1 MQRLIVCPCVCVC
14 VFVRVFAKSF
24 CFFCPCL
31 FTMRQAG
38 NQLCFLA
45 TCGCCLAGQRFASFH
60 FPGAQPLMCKGFYR
74 NRQKDSLS
82 LSTLYLLSRVQQ
94 KKRAVHR
101 FQFNISLLQLPPLLS
116 AASPLLTTAF
126 PPLAAAPPF
135 LFLCLFCARIFRVYL
150 LHMFLLNSLCGAACA
165 DRCDINIY
173 AVEYCQHQR

>member
-24 CFFCPCL
+24 CLFCPCL

-94 KKRAVHR
+94 KKGPCID
-101 FQFNISLLQLPPLLS
+101 FNLTFPCCNCPRSSLLLPLSLLLLSLPFLLLPPSSFS
-116 AASPLLTTAF
+116 AFFAPAF
-126 PPLAAAPPF
+126 FAFIYCTCFYWILCAARLVPTDA
-135 LFLCLFCARIFRVYL
+135 I
-150 LHMFLLNSLCGAACA
+150 
-165 DRCDINIY
+165 
-173 AVEYCQHQR
+173 